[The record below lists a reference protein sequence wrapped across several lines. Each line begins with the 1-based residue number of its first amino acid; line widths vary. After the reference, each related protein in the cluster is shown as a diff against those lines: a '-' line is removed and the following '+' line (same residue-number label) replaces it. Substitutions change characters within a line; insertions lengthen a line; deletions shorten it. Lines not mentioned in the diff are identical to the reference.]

1 MDFKQETIFSVRR
14 VNFIETGS
22 KSRAFLVL
30 FYRLPFALL
39 QIHSF
44 HNALFVT
51 YIYFRQQPEKCINRI
66 YVVKS

>member
-1 MDFKQETIFSVRR
+1 MAFRQETIFSVRR

-22 KSRAFLVL
+22 KFCVFLVL

-44 HNALFVT
+44 HKALFVR
-51 YIYFRQQPEKCINRI
+51 YFYFRQQPEKCINTI